1 MAIGTAA
8 ALIGS
13 AVIGAGASAISA
25 SKNSKAINKATD
37 AQTQATNQNNALT
50 REIYGQN
57 KSILTPYINSGYQ
70 ANSAINA
77 LLGLPTQS
85 YDAPTQGNALAGYG
99 GQGGPPAWK
108 FDDGSGLYGGQMGYA
123 AAPLTQQA
131 PAAQP
136 VNYQSAFQN
145 YLNSTGYQFRLGEG
159 SKALNASFAARGL
172 GNSGAAA
179 KAALNYGQNI
189 ASGEF
194 ANYLGYLGNQQG
206 VGLSAGS
213 ALAGVGQNYVNTISA
228 NNNNQASTLGNAAI
242 AKANNSNALIGNIAG
257 SIGSV
262 LGGLSSYGGGG
273 NTNAYGIR
281 GAGPIY

>member
-1 MAIGTAA
+1 MPVGAIV
-8 ALIGS
+8 GS
-13 AVIGAGASAISA
+13 AVVGAGASAISA
-25 SKNSKAINKATD
+25 SKNSKAINKASD
-37 AQTQATNQNNALT
+37 AQTAATRENNALT

-57 KSILTPYINSGYQ
+57 KNTLSPYINSGYQ

-85 YDAPTQGNALAGYG
+85 YDAPMQALGMNALASYDGAGVGMMWKNGEGPYDSQIGMVPAG
-99 GQGGPPAWK
+99 GGMAAM
-108 FDDGSGLYGGQMGYA
+108 GQ
-123 AAPLTQQA
+123 

-145 YLNSTGYQFRLGEG
+145 YLNSTGYQFRMGEG
-159 SKALNASFAARGL
+159 NKALNASFAARGL

-189 ASGEF
+189 ASDEF
-194 ANYLGYLGNQQG
+194 GRYMGYLGNQQG

-213 ALAGVGQNYVNTISA
+213 ALAGVSQNYVNTISA
-228 NNNNQASTLGNAAI
+228 NNNNQASMLGNAAI

-257 SIGSV
+257 GIGSV
-262 LGGLSSYGGGG
+262 LGGFSSY
-273 NTNAYGIR
+273 R
-281 GAGPIY
+281 